1 MVFIIIAIVLI
12 GFVAFDL
19 AAMRWGAE
27 FARAVPART
36 PPVDRKPREAP
47 PLCIP

>member
-19 AAMRWGAE
+19 AAMRWGADSRE
-27 FARAVPART
+27 QF
-36 PPVDRKPREAP
+36 PPEHR
-47 PLCIP
+47 L